1 MLGSGRTAAAPSLP
15 PTDDSGPMPA
25 IPWFSPSARRTIVP
39 VAVVASGGWVIAE
52 VCHASLSGTLTLAAT
67 VGGWWWLSRRRGVVT
82 PRLPSST
89 RGLIE
94 RCEGL
99 LKQFETLES
108 QGRSPQDCQAEQQR
122 RRQRLAEL
130 RERQNRDRLELAL
143 VGTTLPP
150 DSLQGT
156 AVAALRSRLPVT
168 LHWGRPLP
176 VVGPHWDWPERF
188 GRCDLLLYALRP
200 PLRAADLLWLE
211 ALPPSQRVWILM
223 MAPEEGESDAAFVAL
238 RSQLPPGLTD
248 HLLVWRGAAEDLA
261 QAIAPLSR
269 ELASDGRQWLQDT
282 ERRCLETLH
291 ADWQTA
297 LETLRRQRWRE
308 LVQRTQWVVAAGVFA
323 APIPS
328 VDLLV
333 LAVANGLMLQEMAR
347 LWDCPWSLAQLR
359 EAATELA
366 RAALALGV
374 AEWSTQALA
383 GLMRLEGM
391 TWLVGG
397 TLQALSAAYLT
408 RVVAR
413 AMADYL
419 ALSSGVPEQ
428 RLKDLRRQA
437 PVLVSRAAEAEKIDW
452 QGFLEQGRRWALS
465 QRRGDAALLH
475 NA

>member
-1 MLGSGRTAAAPSLP
+1 MLGFGRAAAAPHLP
-15 PTDDSGPMPA
+15 PTDDSGPSPA
-25 IPWFSPSARRTIVP
+25 IPWLSPSARRTILP
-39 VAVVASGGWVIAE
+39 VAVVAAGGWV
-52 VCHASLSGTLTLAAT
+52 VVDVWHASLSGSLTLAAA
-67 VGGWWWLSRRRGVVT
+67 VGGWWWLSRRRGVVA
-82 PRLPSST
+82 PRLPST
-89 RGLIE
+89 TQGLIE

-99 LKQFETLES
+99 LKQFEALES
-108 QGRSPQDCQAEQQR
+108 RGNPPQDGQDAQQL

-130 RERQNRDRLELAL
+130 RERQKRDSLELAL
-143 VGTTLPP
+143 VGTTPP
-150 DSLQGT
+150 PESLQGP
-156 AVAALRSRLPVT
+156 AIASLRSRLPLT

-176 VVGPHWDWPERF
+176 VVGPDWNWPEPF

-200 PLRAADLLWLE
+200 PLRAADLRWLE
-211 ALPPSQRVWILM
+211 ALPAKQPVRILM
-223 MAPEEGESDAAFVAL
+223 SAPEEAEAEAAIAAL
-238 RSQLPPGLTD
+238 RSQLPPGLSD
-248 HLLVWRGAAEDLA
+248 CLLVWSGAAEDLPEA
-261 QAIAPLSR
+261 LAPLAR
-269 ELASDGRQWLQDT
+269 ELASDGRQWLHDT
-282 ERRCLETLH
+282 ARRSLEQLH
-291 ADWQTA
+291 ADWQTG

-347 LWDCPWSLAQLR
+347 LWDCPWSLEQLR
-359 EAATELA
+359 EAATELG

-374 AEWSTQALA
+374 AEWSTQALT
-383 GLMRLEGM
+383 GLMRLEGT

-428 RLKDLRRQA
+428 RLKELRRQA
-437 PVLVSRAAEAEKIDW
+437 PLLVSQAAETEKLDW
-452 QGFLEQGRRWALS
+452 QGFLEQGRRWVLS
-465 QRRGDAALLH
+465 QRTGQPA
-475 NA
+475 